1 MATPAARRAN
11 RTDAAATRCADDT
24 QATCT
29 DTALS
34 DVRAIY
40 ERAVAITAAAD
51 ASARPTATK
60 LMLHLNL
67 EASGTLAKAEADNVL
82 NVLRAVVGD
91 AAAPFVHAL
100 PAANN
105 AAARNL
111 LATFVGILQKRASH
125 EAHVFAEAGASS
137 PVLTPA
143 SGASGGGGGAPP
155 LMHLPPITL
164 SNAEDKKNLRISE
177 AGAYLEK
184 HVPALGQIAPSLIPH
199 KDAIL
204 LFDVWTT
211 AAATPKLPL
220 WKDMS
225 KKLHMQDVIV
235 GRESGVADLIC
246 ALVAMLHAY
255 AGPLPDGFVSSTTDT
270 TLLTYQKRSVDP
282 HTQVVTMAPETR
294 PPCLAAYAVNQAIAT
309 IYATAE
315 PLSIDQKNE
324 YAQAFWTCLSTR
336 MTEQVKKSLTRA
348 LIAALEHRD
357 LQPWLSQPRT
367 AEEAVAPATAYSGK
381 HRGDRGRDRDREP
394 GRSDRSRSG
403 DRDSRPMDIKGQ
415 KKEPKPV
422 CEAFRREGKCKAHT
436 DGGCKD
442 KRHPDMW
449 RNIGKEAYEASK

>member
-1 MATPAARRAN
+1 MATPAARRAS

-184 HVPALGQIAPSLIPH
+184 HVPAGS
-199 KDAIL
+199 
-204 LFDVWTT
+204 
-211 AAATPKLPL
+211 
-220 WKDMS
+220 
-225 KKLHMQDVIV
+225 
-235 GRESGVADLIC
+235 E
-246 ALVAMLHAY
+246 
-255 AGPLPDGFVSSTTDT
+255 AGEDE
-270 TLLTYQKRSVDP
+270 VDDP
-282 HTQVVTMAPETR
+282 V
-294 PPCLAAYAVNQAIAT
+294 LAADGLAHIGAEAIQHHARLFH
-309 IYATAE
+309 
-315 PLSIDQKNE
+315 P
-324 YAQAFWTCLSTR
+324 
-336 MTEQVKKSLTRA
+336 
-348 LIAALEHRD
+348 
-357 LQPWLSQPRT
+357 
-367 AEEAVAPATAYSGK
+367 
-381 HRGDRGRDRDREP
+381 RGRDEITHPPSLAPSGPRAKGFCTLP
-394 GRSDRSRSG
+394 GRRTT
-403 DRDSRPMDIKGQ
+403 Q
-415 KKEPKPV
+415 
-422 CEAFRREGKCKAHT
+422 RRGSPARAAR
-436 DGGCKD
+436 GG
-442 KRHPDMW
+442 
-449 RNIGKEAYEASK
+449 G